1 MVTKTKPYTFIG
13 NSESSE
19 KLKAHLSN
27 FAPASAPVLVLGE
40 SGVGKEIV
48 CRELH
53 RLSERTGEIVF
64 VNCGA
69 IPDQL
74 LESEIFGH
82 VKGAFT
88 GATCDRK
95 GKFELAD
102 NGTLVLDEIGD
113 MPWDLQ
119 VKLLRVMEEQVVQ
132 PVGSNRS
139 VQTDVRIVAA
149 TNKDIESMSRKGAF
163 REDLFHRLNV
173 LPIKVPSLRE
183 RSDDIEALALFFISK
198 YSDKPQSP
206 VFSEKSLDAITQ
218 YEWPGNVRELSN
230 FVQRVC
236 VLSNEHTIKL
246 CNLPEQFLPPRLSEI
261 YSASDL
267 LEREQELLVEES
279 AEVGDA
285 AAAMGDY
292 FDFEQIIELANNKP
306 MLPDQGINGPE
317 ILSDIEKNLVL
328 ASLEKTEGN
337 VTKSASLLMM
347 PRTTLI
353 QKMRKFGIK

>member
-1 MVTKTKPYTFIG
+1 
-13 NSESSE
+13 
-19 KLKAHLSN
+19 
-27 FAPASAPVLVLGE
+27 VLVLGE
-40 SGVGKEIV
+40 SGVGKEII

-53 RLSERTGEIVF
+53 RLSGRNGEVIF

-113 MPWDLQ
+113 MPLDLQ
-119 VKLLRVMEEQVVQ
+119 VKLLRVMEEQMVQ

-139 VQTDVRIVAA
+139 VETNVRIVAA
-149 TNKDIESMSRKGAF
+149 TNKDIESMSSEGVF

-173 LPIKVPSLRE
+173 LPLNVPSLRE
-183 RSDDIEALALFFISK
+183 RTEDIEPLALFFISK
-198 YSDKPQSP
+198 YSDKKELP
-206 VFSEKSLDAITQ
+206 VFSEKSLDAIAR

-236 VLSNEHTIKL
+236 VLSNERTIKL
-246 CNLPEQFLPPRLSEI
+246 CNLPEQFLPPKLAELYNESE
-261 YSASDL
+261 L
-267 LEREQELLVEES
+267 PEVEQESFAVQSEKDEAPV
-279 AEVGDA
+279 AEIGDF
-285 AAAMGDY
+285 
-292 FDFEQIIELANNKP
+292 FDFEQIIGLANHKP
-306 MLPDQGINGPE
+306 MLPEHGINGPE

-328 ASLEKTEGN
+328 ASLEKTNGN
-337 VTKSASLLMM
+337 VSKSASLLMM